1 MKSVKNEEFEI
12 SSTDA
17 IKAADTIEETIA
29 IRNNHLVKNIIQDK
43 DNSTIVVPRSTTI
56 DIDDAKWQKDYA
68 AKMERN
74 LERFKE
80 LGLYSQ
86 LQDLGIVYDPKQFQ
100 KNHVIANMPDGKQ
113 VSTDG
118 DMDSYEEVERQF
130 DEQIE
135 NELVKKGD
143 SKKDKKN

>member
-1 MKSVKNEEFEI
+1 MNNEEIEI
-12 SSTDA
+12 SSTDV

-29 IRNNHLVKNIIQDK
+29 VRNNHLVNNVTQDK
-43 DNSTIVVPRSTTI
+43 ENSTVVVPRSTTI
-56 DIDDAKWQKDYA
+56 DIDEAKWQKDYA

-100 KNHVIANMPDGKQ
+100 KRHVIANMPDGKQ
-113 VSTDG
+113 VSADG
-118 DMDSYEEVERQF
+118 DIDSYAEVERQF

-135 NELVKKGD
+135 NELAKKDD
-143 SKKDKKN
+143 SKEDKKN

>member
-1 MKSVKNEEFEI
+1 MINEEFER

-17 IKAADTIEETIA
+17 IKATDTIEETIA
-29 IRNNHLVKNIIQDK
+29 IRNNHLVKNVIQNK
-43 DNSTIVVPRSTTI
+43 DNSAIVVPRSTTI

-86 LQDLGIVYDPKQFQ
+86 LQDLGIVYDPKQFH
-100 KNHVIANMPDGKQ
+100 KSHAIANMPDGKQ
-113 VSTDG
+113 VLTDG
-118 DMDSYEEVERQF
+118 DMDSYEEAERQF
-130 DEQIE
+130 DEQVE
-135 NELVKKGD
+135 NEI
-143 SKKDKKN
+143 SKKTI

>member
-1 MKSVKNEEFEI
+1 MNNEKIEI
-12 SSTDA
+12 SSTDV

-29 IRNNHLVKNIIQDK
+29 VRNNHLVNNVIQDK
-43 DNSTIVVPRSTTI
+43 ENSTVVVPRSTTI

-80 LGLYSQ
+80 LGLYEQ
-86 LQDLGIVYDPKQFQ
+86 LQNMGIVYDPKQFQ
-100 KNHVIANMPDGKQ
+100 KSHIIMNASGGKQ
-113 VSTDG
+113 VSADG
-118 DMDSYEEVERQF
+118 GMDSYDEAERQF

-135 NELVKKGD
+135 NENAKKVE
-143 SKKDKKN
+143 SKDKKKN

>member
-1 MKSVKNEEFEI
+1 MNNEEIEI
-12 SSTDA
+12 SSTDV

-29 IRNNHLVKNIIQDK
+29 VRNNHLVNNVIQDK
-43 DNSTIVVPRSTTI
+43 ENSTVVVPRSTTI

-80 LGLYSQ
+80 LGLYEQ
-86 LQDLGIVYDPKQFQ
+86 LQNMGIVYDPKQFQ
-100 KNHVIANMPDGKQ
+100 KSHIIMNASGGKQ
-113 VSTDG
+113 VSADG
-118 DMDSYEEVERQF
+118 GMDSYDEAERQF

-135 NELVKKGD
+135 NENAKKVE
-143 SKKDKKN
+143 SKDKKKN

>member
-1 MKSVKNEEFEI
+1 MNNEEFER
-12 SSTDA
+12 SRVDV

-29 IRNNHLVKNIIQDK
+29 IRNNHLVKNVIQDK

-56 DIDDAKWQKDYA
+56 NIDDAKWQKDYA

-100 KNHVIANMPDGKQ
+100 KSYVIANMPNGKQ
-113 VSTDG
+113 VSADG
-118 DMDSYEEVERQF
+118 NMDSYVEAERQF

-135 NELVKKGD
+135 TSLLKRMIQ
-143 SKKDKKN
+143 S